1 MYCSGPRS
9 TTEILELFAMRCR
22 DDAGLRWSP
31 LLGKTLFAPFSWM
44 LVSRGE
50 SLAGFS
56 ASIGKPVSYFR

>member
-1 MYCSGPRS
+1 
-9 TTEILELFAMRCR
+9 MRCR

-50 SLAGFS
+50 SLTRFS
-56 ASIGKPVSYFR
+56 ASIGKPVSYFL